1 MITRYSRP
9 EMRAVWTDE
18 NKLKLWLQI
27 ELLASEALVKEG
39 VVPTRDCKKIKV
51 GCAKWFANL
60 PGLVARQRELEKVLN
75 HDVIAFTTAVAEAIN
90 DKASRWFHFGLTS
103 SDVGDTCYAVQM
115 QQSADLLIADVKK
128 LLPVIARRAWEYKF
142 TPCIGRSHGIHA
154 EPTTFGLK
162 LALMHDEFKRALRR
176 LETAREVVSVGKI
189 SGAVGTSA
197 HLSPR
202 VEAYVCKKLGLR
214 PAPIATQVVQRDI
227 HAEFQS
233 AMALVGASIE
243 RWTVEFRHLQRTEV
257 LEAEEPFSKGQ
268 KGSSAMP
275 HKRNPITWE
284 RLTGLARVLRGN
296 ALAALENVALWHER
310 DISHSSVERIIFPD
324 SCTLLD
330 YMFGLLTRLMDGLAV
345 YPENMKKNLGLSL
358 GMWNSQTVL
367 LALIRKGLTREA
379 AYKLVQDASMKTW
392 EVKHA
397 GRDDADF
404 VEVLKATPEVAKH
417 FKRGELEKLCSLA
430 FHFKEVN
437 RRFKRIGAIVIPDN
451 RTKKTKVTKK
461 LETGRFVF
469 FAPSKFHSTARR
481 RPTAGLPPAEM
492 LSPASYNQKTSLAL
506 FVPSRIRLRDIL
518 SRPHFPNRL
527 YACPIRHLLS
537 SPRFHTSPQ
546 FSLA

>member
-9 EMRAVWTDE
+9 EMRAIWTDE

-27 ELLASEALVKEG
+27 ELLASEALEREG
-39 VVPTRDCKKIKV
+39 VVPARDFKKIKA
-51 GCAKWFANL
+51 GCAKWFADL

-75 HDVIAFTTAVAEAIN
+75 HDVIAFTTAVAEAVDSGSTRASRIAV
-90 DKASRWFHFGLTS
+90 DASLTASVEPSRDDSTRGGARGSDCEARALPSRWFHFGLTS

-128 LLPVIARRAWEYKF
+128 LLPVIARRAREYKF

-243 RWTVEFRHLQRTEV
+243 RWAVEFRHLQRTEV
-257 LEAEEPFSKGQ
+257 LEAEEPFTKGQ

-379 AYKLVQDASMKTW
+379 AYKLVQDAAMKTW

-404 VEVLKATPEVAKH
+404 VAVLQAAPEVAKH
-417 FKRGELEKLCSLA
+417 FKKGELEKLCSLD

-437 RRFKRIGAIVIPDN
+437 RRFK
-451 RTKKTKVTKK
+451 K
-461 LETGRFVF
+461 L
-469 FAPSKFHSTARR
+469 
-481 RPTAGLPPAEM
+481 GL
-492 LSPASYNQKTSLAL
+492 
-506 FVPSRIRLRDIL
+506 
-518 SRPHFPNRL
+518 
-527 YACPIRHLLS
+527 
-537 SPRFHTSPQ
+537 
-546 FSLA
+546 